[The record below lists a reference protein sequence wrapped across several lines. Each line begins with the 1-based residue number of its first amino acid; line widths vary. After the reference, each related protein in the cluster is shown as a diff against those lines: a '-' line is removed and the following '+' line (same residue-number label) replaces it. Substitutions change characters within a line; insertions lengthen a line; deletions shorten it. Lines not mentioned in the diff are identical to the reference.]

1 MSHEHSKV
9 TDKSDAE
16 YQYVSAL
23 TVELTMDSAAKWSR
37 QGQALTLASVSQ
49 ARLGCPPT
57 KSLWLG

>member
-1 MSHEHSKV
+1 MHV
-9 TDKSDAE
+9 RDV
-16 YQYVSAL
+16 YVSAL

-37 QGQALTLASVSQ
+37 QGQALTLALVSQ